1 MINFIKISK
10 FFRSIPVILC
20 LTIFVSVSNVYGQIF
35 TVSGTVT
42 DDSGVLPGVSVNVKG
57 TTQGV
62 ITDVNGR
69 YSINIQDNESI
80 LIFSF
85 IGFQNQ
91 EIMVGDKKNID
102 VKMSEMANELEEVV
116 IVGYGTQRLKDMTGS
131 AVAVKMDELQ
141 QLPGI
146 SIIDALAGQVVGLH
160 VSTSNGRPGS
170 VGSLRVRE
178 PLYFGSAD
186 AFRHPLIV
194 IDDVI
199 QLDEN
204 GEPSMEAFNR
214 LDFSEIES
222 MTVLKDASAAIYG
235 TRASS
240 GVILV
245 KTKRGEQGKTKID
258 YSLKLD
264 YADAVSHVKV
274 MNANELGVFTNRMI
288 RQMYDNDPSNNL
300 LRYRY
305 TDWEL
310 REMKKLNHD
319 WLDEAWQPA
328 LSQRHSLTVTGGQ
341 ERVSFFAGINY
352 QDQAPNLGKV
362 QDYDRWTYRA
372 GGEINVASGL
382 KLSAS
387 VSGYNSKRVKA
398 NNQARPTS
406 GPWGSQIA
414 SEDADYAPLRHMP
427 KYIPM
432 TVELYDPAMDDMR
445 NYYVSSWYGPHA
457 SNGIWNDTGLGT
469 GIAAWNFFA
478 NEASKSRSVNIS
490 NGYTANFS
498 LTYDVP
504 FIHGLSLKAIY
515 ASSLDNSDS
524 NELGDYYMLA
534 RPTNTVESGLH
545 LIGDETQ
552 WVLLNFGDPYS
563 EELSRKPTVQ
573 YSKTNRKNQQ
583 INFIASYAR
592 RFGNHDIAIT
602 GVIERGETEGNTLQ
616 SFYRGIGQSYMGTS
630 AQAGVLQ
637 EEKTSFTRT
646 ESGSLSYAGRLNYKY
661 NNRYLLEFLIRT
673 DASTK
678 FAPENYWGTFPSG
691 SVGWVL
697 SEEGFFKNSGI
708 SNVINFLKFRYSMG
722 KTGKDNAKAWMWMP
736 MYNTSATSGM
746 GFGSQGGQPV
756 KGANVSGTFNRAI
769 TWDTSVK
776 QNYGV
781 DFNILS
787 NRLSFTTEYWL
798 DNTTDIIMPVPE
810 TNSPIYIG
818 KPIPEKNYGKKKGWG
833 WEFSV
838 RWSDRIQQSL
848 LPKWGPI
855 RYGIGIDY
863 GISWTEVILG
873 QQFVFDYP
881 ADMLGSSSAPNRT
894 GWKGPGHEYG
904 FKTWKHTSQ
913 GDGILRTQDDI
924 DAYWNYLTELADA
937 AGGNPEYLG
946 ITNKSL
952 MRLGMLAYQDI
963 AGSLDQENRTIGGPN
978 GVISRDHGQDEAELV
993 SKIRHSIPCRINLQW
1008 GNFNFTTHIS
1018 TAWGGIA
1025 LIDQDVSQNIN
1036 SSSMIWS
1043 QFAFVND
1050 MFDPLENPNG
1060 KYPSMAVAQGFG
1072 NTSDFW
1078 MVSSFRMYVRNMTFG
1093 YSLPKEILD
1102 KTGVGIDK
1110 LQISVTGNNLW
1121 DFYNPYP
1128 DKYRNMYDRG
1138 RAGYPTLRTW
1148 TLSLNASF

>member
-1 MINFIKISK
+1 M
-10 FFRSIPVILC
+10 
-20 LTIFVSVSNVYGQIF
+20 FVSVSNVYGQVF
-35 TVSGTVT
+35 TVSGTIT
-42 DDSGVLPGVSVNVKG
+42 DDAGETLPGVSVNVKG

-62 ITDVNGR
+62 VADVNGR
-69 YSINIQDNESI
+69 YSINIQNEEAV

-85 IGFQNQ
+85 IGFANQ
-91 EIMVGDKKNID
+91 EIAVGDRRIID
-102 VKMSEMANELEEVV
+102 VKMSEAANELEEVV

-131 AVAVKMDELQ
+131 AVAVKMDELL
-141 QLPGI
+141 QLPGT
-146 SIIDALAGQVVGLH
+146 SILDALAGQVVGLH
-160 VSTSNGRPGS
+160 VETSDGRPGS
-170 VGSLRVRE
+170 VGRLRVRE
-178 PLYFGSAD
+178 PLTYGTGQD

-204 GEPSMEAFNR
+204 GEPSMAAFNR

-274 MNANELGVFTNRMI
+274 MNANDLGVFTNRMI

-305 TDWEL
+305 SEYEL

-319 WLDEAWQPA
+319 WLGEAWQPA

-341 ERVSFFAGINY
+341 DRVSYFAGINY
-352 QDQAPNLGKV
+352 QDQTPNLGKV

-372 GGEINVASGL
+372 GGEINVVSGL

-387 VSGYNSKRVKA
+387 ISGYNATRVQA
-398 NNQARPTS
+398 NNQARPTD
-406 GPWGSQIA
+406 GPWGSQI
-414 SEDADYAPLRHMP
+414 SQENADYAPLRHMP

-432 TVELYDPAMDDMR
+432 TVELYDPAMDEMR
-445 NYYVSSWYGPHA
+445 DYYVSSWNGPHA

-478 NEASKSRSVNIS
+478 NEASKARNVNNS

-498 LTYDVP
+498 LTYEVP
-504 FIHGLSLKAIY
+504 FIRGLSLKAIY
-515 ASSLDNSDS
+515 ASSNDNSDS
-524 NELGDYYMLA
+524 NELGDYYLLA
-534 RPTNTVESGLH
+534 RPSNTVESGLH
-545 LIGDETQ
+545 LISDETQ
-552 WVLLNFGDPYS
+552 WLLINFGDPYS
-563 EELSRKPTVQ
+563 EEISRKPTVR
-573 YSKTNRKNQQ
+573 YSKTNRKTQQ
-583 INFIASYAR
+583 INLIASYSR
-592 RFGNHDIAIT
+592 RFGNHDISMT
-602 GVIERGETEGNTLQ
+602 GIIERGETEGSTLET
-616 SFYRGIGQSYMGTS
+616 FYRGIGMSYMGTS

-637 EEKTSFTRT
+637 EDRTSFTKT
-646 ESGSLSYAGRLNYKY
+646 ESGSLSYAGRFNYKY
-661 NNRYLLEFLIRT
+661 DNRYLFEFLIRT

-708 SNVINFLKFRYSMG
+708 ANVINFLKFRYSLG
-722 KTGKDNAKAWMWMP
+722 KTGKDNAKAWMWKP
-736 MYNTSATSGM
+736 MYDVSPTSGM
-746 GFGSQGGQPV
+746 GFGSQGGQAV
-756 KGANVSGTFNRAI
+756 MGANVSGTFNRAI
-769 TWDTSVK
+769 TWDSSVK

-781 DFNILS
+781 DFNFLA
-787 NRLSFTTEYWL
+787 NRLAFTTEYWL
-798 DNTTDIIMPVPE
+798 DNTYDIIMKVPE
-810 TNSPIYIG
+810 NGSPIYIG
-818 KPIPEKNYGKKKGWG
+818 KPMPETNYGKKKGWG
-833 WEFSV
+833 WEFSL

-848 LPKWGPI
+848 LPKWGSI
-855 RYGIGIDY
+855 RYGIGVDY
-863 GISWTEVILG
+863 GISWTENTLG
-873 QQFVFDYP
+873 MPFVFDYP
-881 ADMLGSSSAPNRT
+881 ADMLGSSSASSRT

-904 FKTWKHTSQ
+904 FKTWKQTSQ

-924 DAYWNYLTELADA
+924 DSYWNYLTELADA

-963 AGSLDQENRTIGGPN
+963 AGSLDQENQTIGGPN
-978 GVISRDHGQDEAELV
+978 GVISRDHGQDEAVLV
-993 SKIRHSIPCRINLQW
+993 SKMRHSIPCRINLSW
-1008 GNFNFTTHIS
+1008 GNFNFSTHIS

-1025 LIDQDVSQNIN
+1025 LIDQDTRQEVGGSRNP
-1036 SSSMIWS
+1036 MIWS

-1050 MFDPLENPNG
+1050 MFDPVENPNG

-1072 NTSDFW
+1072 VTSDFW

-1093 YSLPKEILD
+1093 YSLPKELLER
-1102 KTGVGIDK
+1102 TGIGIDK

-1138 RAGYPTLRTW
+1138 RSGYPTLRTW
-1148 TLSLNASF
+1148 TLSLNVSF